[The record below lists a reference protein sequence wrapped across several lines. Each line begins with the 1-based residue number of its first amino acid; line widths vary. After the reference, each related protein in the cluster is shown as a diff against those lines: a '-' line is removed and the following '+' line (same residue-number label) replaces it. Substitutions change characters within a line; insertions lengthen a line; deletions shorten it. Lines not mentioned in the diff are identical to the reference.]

1 MKQFVIAIMAIALI
15 TGTAMAEKAKEPYQ
29 PIQIDVNGGMSRE
42 GGDDPASAVPITALP
57 FNDSG
62 DTSDNSAYGGGAP
75 DVYYSYAPTTDIT
88 VDIELCGS
96 SFDTKLYVFDG
107 TGAQIAGNDDY
118 CGLQSAIY
126 NLNLTAGDTY
136 LICVTGY
143 GSSAGAYV
151 IDMTGAVPPPSDFC
165 GLLSE
170 AGSELSG
177 DTTDGYDL
185 VNGLDCAAF
194 VMNGYEAYYEVFMPA
209 GSSFTAAVTN
219 SNDGALAVVSQCDLM
234 GDCLA
239 YADNTFGGQ
248 EEVIS
253 YTNNGA
259 DAMVYLVIDS
269 YSAGAFTYTGTF
281 TSTGGAVATES
292 MSLGTIKAMFR

>member
-1 MKQFVIAIMAIALI
+1 MKKIVIAIMAIALI

-42 GGDDPASAVPITALP
+42 GGDEPASAVAITALP

-62 DTSDNSAYGGGAP
+62 DTSDNSAYGFSAP

-88 VDIELCGS
+88 VNITLCGS
-96 SFDTKLYVFDG
+96 GFDTVLYVFDG
-107 TGAQIAGNDDY
+107 NGTQIALSDDY
-118 CGLQSAIY
+118 CGLQSAID
-126 NLNLTAGDTY
+126 NLSLTAGDTY
-136 LICVTGY
+136 LICVTGF
-143 GSSAGAYV
+143 GTSIGPYV
-151 IDMTGAVPPPSDFC
+151 IEMTEAVPVPTDFC

-185 VNGLDCAAF
+185 VNDLDCAAYA
-194 VMNGYEAYYEVFMPA
+194 MNGYEAYYEVFMPA

-219 SNDGALAVVSQCDLM
+219 NNDGALAVVSQCDLM

-239 YADNTFGGQ
+239 YADDTLYAQ